1 MYEHVRV
8 AGFSMVVEEVA
19 RNQGMTG
26 PMSNATTCQKFGH
39 YDSDCRAPTSKVEA
53 KANYAENKRHED
65 DTLLLAH
72 KNNVGGQENA
82 WLTWA

>member
-26 PMSNATTCQKFGH
+26 PMSNATTVKN
-39 YDSDCRAPTSKVEA
+39 SVIMIPTVELQLA
-53 KANYAENKRHED
+53 KLKRRRTMLRIRDMKMILYCWHTKTMLEVKRM
-65 DTLLLAH
+65 H
-72 KNNVGGQENA
+72 G
-82 WLTWA
+82 